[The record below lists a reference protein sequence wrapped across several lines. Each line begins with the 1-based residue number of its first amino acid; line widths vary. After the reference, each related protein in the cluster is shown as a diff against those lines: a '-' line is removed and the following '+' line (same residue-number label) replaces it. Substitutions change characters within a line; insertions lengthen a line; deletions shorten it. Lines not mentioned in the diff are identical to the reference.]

1 LEGGLESVGD
11 SLFGDGETIDAGGEA
26 RPFGAFEGEEK
37 LIDVVETVFAAGKRG
52 FDFLGDGE

>member
-1 LEGGLESVGD
+1 MESVGD